1 MFRTGLYSNKRGERR
16 GKTKQGEKK
25 KKRNESLES
34 KKSEKI
40 SPRVAS
46 VAKQTVRLLE
56 KPRLTS
62 SERGQE
68 KGKASVE
75 CRAKLHGMR

>member
-16 GKTKQGEKK
+16 GKTKQGEK

>member
-16 GKTKQGEKK
+16 GKTKQGEK

-56 KPRLTS
+56 KPRLMS
-62 SERGQE
+62 RERGQE